1 MKKFMSLLLALVMVV
16 SIFTVVPIE
25 ANAEEYTCGDY
36 NYILLPDGT
45 AEITRYLKKYSTD
58 KDISIPSTLDGYT
71 VTKIGESAFKG
82 ASIQSV
88 VIPNTITSIG
98 YSAFFQCSLKSLE
111 IPDSVKSIG
120 TFAFDYCPLKSV
132 VMADSVEYMGE
143 CVFSDCSSLTS
154 VKLSNSLKSIPSN
167 TFYFCDDLVSIDIP
181 DSVTYIDESAFE
193 FCKNLESINFSSSLT
208 TIGYK
213 AFKDCDKLQSVK
225 LPKSLENIGS
235 NTFESCSQLADIEL
249 PDSLKGIGAYA
260 FEGCDLLED
269 IEIPASVTSIGG
281 GIFNGCDNL
290 RSITV
295 NKNNTVYDNRNNC
308 NAIIHTET
316 NKLVVGINSTI
327 IPDSVEGIG
336 DGAFS
341 GCTFSSIEI
350 PDSVHTIGANAFA
363 SCISLDNV
371 LIPESVASIGGG
383 AFYKCKTLKNIVIP
397 KNVTSVSDDAYHGC
411 VNAESIEI
419 YTDVDGIMTADPRI
433 VKEATLISSMSYNEI
448 FQLADQGAKVIHPKA
463 VDCARKANIPIVI
476 KNTMSNCDGT
486 IINNNG
492 NNSNKIISGIT
503 HLNNRTQ
510 VTIKL
515 KDNKNNEKYRYLL
528 NILAENKISLD
539 LINIFPTEQIFTI
552 DSSRKEKLREVLN
565 KINLVYNFTDNC
577 STIAM
582 VGIGMRGVPGIMAKI
597 MNTLAEN
604 SIEIL
609 QTADSNMTIW
619 CLIKSEHVDKALNL
633 LHKAFNLGE

>member
-1 MKKFMSLLLALVMVV
+1 MRIIIQKFGGTSVSTKDRRSQVV
-16 SIFTVVPIE
+16 S
-25 ANAEEYTCGDY
+25 
-36 NYILLPDGT
+36 
-45 AEITRYLKKYSTD
+45 K
-58 KDISIPSTLDGYT
+58 
-71 VTKIGESAFKG
+71 
-82 ASIQSV
+82 
-88 VIPNTITSIG
+88 
-98 YSAFFQCSLKSLE
+98 
-111 IPDSVKSIG
+111 VKSAIEKG
-120 TFAFDYCPLKSV
+120 FSPVLVVSAMGRKGEPYATDTLLSLVDNNFKRNNLQATDMLMCCGELISSV
-132 VMADSVEYMGE
+132 VM
-143 CVFSDCSSLTS
+143 
-154 VKLSNSLKSIPSN
+154 SNTLINEGIESIPLTGGQAGIITN
-167 TFYFCDDLVSIDIP
+167 
-181 DSVTYIDESAFE
+181 E
-193 FCKNLESINFSSSLT
+193 KFSEAELICT
-208 TIGYK
+208 N
-213 AFKDCDKLQSVK
+213 V
-225 LPKSLENIGS
+225 ENILKIIESGKVPVVTGFQGMTQDGYFTTLGRGGS
-235 NTFESCSQLADIEL
+235 D
-249 PDSLKGIGAYA
+249 
-260 FEGCDLLED
+260 
-269 IEIPASVTSIGG
+269 TS
-281 GIFNGCDNL
+281 
-290 RSITV
+290 
-295 NKNNTVYDNRNNC
+295 
-308 NAIIHTET
+308 A
-316 NKLVVGINSTI
+316 
-327 IPDSVEGIG
+327 
-336 DGAFS
+336 
-341 GCTFSSIEI
+341 
-350 PDSVHTIGANAFA
+350 
-363 SCISLDNV
+363 CILGEA
-371 LIPESVASIGGG
+371 L
-383 AFYKCKTLKNIVIP
+383 
-397 KNVTSVSDDAYHGC
+397 
-411 VNAESIEI
+411 NAESIEI

-619 CLIKSEHVDKALNL
+619 CLIKSEYVDKALNL

>member
-1 MKKFMSLLLALVMVV
+1 MRIIIQKFGGTSVSTKDRRGQVV
-16 SIFTVVPIE
+16 SKVKAAIEKGFSPVLVVSAMGRKGEPY
-25 ANAEEYTCGDY
+25 ATDTLLSLVDNNFKRNNLQATDMLMCCGE
-36 NYILLPDGT
+36 L
-45 AEITRYLKKYSTD
+45 
-58 KDISIPSTLDGYT
+58 IS
-71 VTKIGESAFKG
+71 
-82 ASIQSV
+82 
-88 VIPNTITSIG
+88 
-98 YSAFFQCSLKSLE
+98 
-111 IPDSVKSIG
+111 
-120 TFAFDYCPLKSV
+120 SV
-132 VMADSVEYMGE
+132 VM
-143 CVFSDCSSLTS
+143 
-154 VKLSNSLKSIPSN
+154 SNTLINEGIESIPLTGGQAGIITN
-167 TFYFCDDLVSIDIP
+167 
-181 DSVTYIDESAFE
+181 E
-193 FCKNLESINFSSSLT
+193 KFSEAELICT
-208 TIGYK
+208 N
-213 AFKDCDKLQSVK
+213 V
-225 LPKSLENIGS
+225 ENILKIIEEGKVPVVTGFQGMTQDGYFTTLGRGGS
-235 NTFESCSQLADIEL
+235 D
-249 PDSLKGIGAYA
+249 
-260 FEGCDLLED
+260 
-269 IEIPASVTSIGG
+269 TS
-281 GIFNGCDNL
+281 
-290 RSITV
+290 
-295 NKNNTVYDNRNNC
+295 
-308 NAIIHTET
+308 A
-316 NKLVVGINSTI
+316 
-327 IPDSVEGIG
+327 
-336 DGAFS
+336 
-341 GCTFSSIEI
+341 
-350 PDSVHTIGANAFA
+350 
-363 SCISLDNV
+363 CILGEA
-371 LIPESVASIGGG
+371 L
-383 AFYKCKTLKNIVIP
+383 
-397 KNVTSVSDDAYHGC
+397 
-411 VNAESIEI
+411 NAESIEI

-539 LINIFPTEQIFTI
+539 LINIFPTEQIFTV